1 MANSKGSA
9 MIRLLGRQTS
19 GNVQKVIFLL
29 EEIQKPYTREDYGR
43 QFNNTTTPEYK
54 AMNPNSKVPTLVDGA
69 TVIWEWNAI
78 LRYLSGSYAPQLT
91 GATPAER
98 TDVERWMDWLLA
110 SINAPYLAL
119 FRDAKKKPEERA
131 ADCGEQSKTMI
142 ELLTILDAHLM
153 KREWVALD
161 KLTIGDIALAPVIKR
176 CLDFPTG
183 RPRSPAIETWQ
194 GRIDAR
200 PAFQVATGA
209 KPSTLA
215 AA

>member
-1 MANSKGSA
+1 M

-54 AMNPNSKVPTLVDGA
+54 AMNPNAKVPTLVDGS
-69 TVIWEWNAI
+69 TVIWESNSI
-78 LRYLSGSYAPQLT
+78 LRYLAASYAPQLT
-91 GATPAER
+91 GATPTER

-131 ADCGEQSKTMI
+131 ADFGEQSKTMI
-142 ELLTILDAHLM
+142 ELLSILDAHLA

-183 RPRSPAIETWQ
+183 RPSLAALEKWQ

>member
-1 MANSKGSA
+1 M

-43 QFNNTTTPEYK
+43 QFNNTMTPEYK
-54 AMNPNSKVPTLVDGA
+54 AMNPNAKVPTLVDGS
-69 TVIWEWNAI
+69 TVIWESNSI
-78 LRYLSGSYAPQLT
+78 LRYLAASYAPQLT

-131 ADCGEQSKTMI
+131 ADFGEQSKTMI
-142 ELLTILDAHLM
+142 ELLSILDAHLA

-183 RPRSPAIETWQ
+183 RPALAALEKWQ

>member
-1 MANSKGSA
+1 MTRKGEP

-29 EEIQKPYTREDYGR
+29 EEMNKPYTREDYGR

-54 AMNPNSKVPTLVDGA
+54 AMNPNSKVPTMLDGD
-69 TVIWEWNAI
+69 TVIWESNSI
-78 LRYLSGSYAPQLT
+78 LRYLAASYAPNLT

-98 TDVERWMDWLLA
+98 TEVERWMDWLLA

-119 FRDAKKKPEERA
+119 FRDAKKKPDERG
-131 ADCGEQSKTMI
+131 ADWGEQCKSMI
-142 ELLTILDAHLM
+142 ELLTILDAHLAR
-153 KREWVALD
+153 REWVALNR
-161 KLTIGDIALAPVIKR
+161 LTIADIALAPVIRR

-183 RPRSPAIETWQ
+183 RPVLPNLEAWQ
-194 GRIDAR
+194 ARIDAR

-209 KPSTLA
+209 RPSAIA
-215 AA
+215 A

>member
-1 MANSKGSA
+1 

-29 EEIQKPYTREDYGR
+29 EEISKPYTREDYGR
-43 QFNNTTTPEYK
+43 QFNNTMTPEYK
-54 AMNPNSKVPTLVDGA
+54 AMNPNAKVPTLVDGPV
-69 TVIWEWNAI
+69 VIWESNTI
-78 LRYLSGSYAPQLT
+78 LRYLASTYAPSHS

-98 TDVERWMDWLLA
+98 ADIERWMDWLLA

-131 ADCGEQSKTMI
+131 ADWGEQCKTMI
-142 ELLTILDAHLM
+142 ELLAILDAHLGL
-153 KREWVALD
+153 REWVALD
-161 KLTIGDIALAPVIKR
+161 RLTIGDIALAPVIKR

-183 RPRSPAIETWQ
+183 RPALPALEKWQ

-209 KPSTLA
+209 RPSTPA

>member
-1 MANSKGSA
+1 M

-29 EEIQKPYTREDYGR
+29 EEIAKPYTREDYGR

-54 AMNPNSKVPTLVDGA
+54 ALNPNSKVPTLVDGS
-69 TVIWEWNAI
+69 TVIWESNAI
-78 LRYLSGSYAPQLT
+78 LRYLAASYAPNMT

-119 FRDAKKKPEERA
+119 FRDAKKKPEERG
-131 ADCGEQSKTMI
+131 ADWAEQCKTMI
-142 ELLTILDAHLM
+142 ELLSILDAHLA
-153 KREWVALD
+153 KREWVALN
-161 KLTIGDIALAPVIKR
+161 KLTIADIALSPVIKR

-183 RPRSPAIETWQ
+183 RPALPSLEKWQ
-194 GRIDAR
+194 AKIDAR

-215 AA
+215 A

>member
-1 MANSKGSA
+1 

-29 EEIQKPYTREDYGR
+29 EEIRKPYTREDYGR
-43 QFNNTTTPEYK
+43 QFNNTMTPEYR

-69 TVIWEWNAI
+69 TVIWESNTI
-78 LRYLSGSYAPQLT
+78 LRYLAASHAPNLT

-98 TDVERWMDWLLA
+98 ADVERWMDWLLA

-119 FRDAKKKPEERA
+119 FRDAKKKPEERG
-131 ADCGEQSKTMI
+131 ADWGEQCKTMI
-142 ELLTILDAHLM
+142 ELLSILDGHLA
-153 KREWVALD
+153 KREWIALN
-161 KLTIGDIALAPVIKR
+161 KLTIGDVALSPVIKR

-183 RPRSPAIETWQ
+183 RPALPGLETWQ

-215 AA
+215 A

>member
-1 MANSKGSA
+1 

-29 EEIQKPYTREDYGR
+29 EEIAKPYTREDYGR

-69 TVIWEWNAI
+69 TVIWESNAI
-78 LRYLSGSYAPQLT
+78 LRYLAASYAPNLT

-119 FRDAKKKPEERA
+119 FRDAKKKPEERG
-131 ADCGEQSKTMI
+131 ADWGEQCKTMI
-142 ELLTILDAHLM
+142 ELLSILDAHLS

-161 KLTIGDIALAPVIKR
+161 RLTIADIALSPVIKR

-183 RPRSPAIETWQ
+183 RPALPALERWQ
-194 GRIDAR
+194 ARIDAR

-209 KPSTLA
+209 KSSTLA
-215 AA
+215 A